1 MNVRTLAEKYEQYVI
16 DCRHWIHQHPETA
29 WQEWETME
37 FIENELHKMGDII
50 TGNTYEAFFPLIA
63 VAIIYF
69 AITWIIAVLLGIVR
83 KKIDPKKRKNKN
95 ILKGVVR

>member
-37 FIENELHKMGDII
+37 FIEKELHKMG
-50 TGNTYEAFFPLIA
+50 
-63 VAIIYF
+63 
-69 AITWIIAVLLGIVR
+69 
-83 KKIDPKKRKNKN
+83 
-95 ILKGVVR
+95 

>member
-37 FIENELHKMGDII
+37 FIENEL
-50 TGNTYEAFFPLIA
+50 P
-63 VAIIYF
+63 
-69 AITWIIAVLLGIVR
+69 AVLRRMHLLGL
-83 KKIDPKKRKNKN
+83 DPKELIK
-95 ILKGVVR
+95 